1 MKRITSLFK
10 TCACL
15 GTFALAA
22 LFTHSTLSAAEKNVA
37 SFETD
42 ESLKYWTSVND
53 GVMGGISKGG
63 FKRSEQGTL
72 LFTGN
77 LSLENNGGFA
87 SIRMKSSALGLS
99 GMSALVV
106 KARGDGR
113 TYWVDV
119 RVNNQMSAGSYRAYL
134 TTTAGEWQETRI
146 PFADFKLQTLGREL
160 AVKPLNAAAVASVGF
175 TLSDKKAGPFALEV
189 ASVKASDG
197 ESSAEPV
204 KNGNNL
210 VDVAKAAGGFKTL
223 LAAATAANLVGV
235 LSGEGPLTVLAPT
248 DEAFAKLPSGTVETL
263 LKPENR
269 EQLVAILKN
278 HVIAGRVTLTKAL
291 EAREA
296 ASLQGSKIAFKF
308 EDGRVRV
315 GPATLVKADIAASNG
330 VIHVIDQVLIPAA
343 EPVKSANNLVD
354 VAKAAGGFKTLLA
367 AATAANLV
375 GVLSGEGP
383 LTVLAPT
390 DEAFA
395 KLPKGTVE
403 SLLKPEN
410 KSQLVEILKNHVI
423 AGRVTLAKAL
433 EARQAASLQGSKIA
447 FKLDDGRVR
456 VGPATLVKAD
466 IAASNGVIHVIDQVL
481 IPTKTE
487 AKPLNAGELIQLAI
501 ELGVPIFNHG
511 DVAGC
516 AAVYEIT
523 AEALRTMSTVPE
535 ASRKVLVKAINEA
548 RLEKSARQ
556 RAWILRAALDETFE
570 SLN

>member
-1 MKRITSLFK
+1 MKSITSLFK
-10 TCACL
+10 TCGCL

-22 LFTHSTLSAAEKNVA
+22 LFTHSTLSAGEKNVA

-42 ESLKYWTSVND
+42 ESLKSWTSVND

-134 TTTAGEWQETRI
+134 PTTAGEWQETRI
-146 PFADFKLQTLGREL
+146 PFADFKLQTFGREL
-160 AVKPLNAAAVASVGF
+160 AAKPLNAAAVASVGF

-204 KNGNNL
+204 K
-210 VDVAKAAGGFKTL
+210 T
-223 LAAATAANLVGV
+223 
-235 LSGEGPLTVLAPT
+235 E
-248 DEAFAKLPSGTVETL
+248 
-263 LKPENR
+263 
-269 EQLVAILKN
+269 
-278 HVIAGRVTLTKAL
+278 
-291 EAREA
+291 
-296 ASLQGSKIAFKF
+296 
-308 EDGRVRV
+308 
-315 GPATLVKADIAASNG
+315 
-330 VIHVIDQVLIPAA
+330 
-343 EPVKSANNLVD
+343 NNLVD

-487 AKPLNAGELIQLAI
+487 AKPLSAGELIQLAI

>member
-1 MKRITSLFK
+1 MKSITSLCK

-22 LFTHSTLSAAEKNVA
+22 LLTQSPLSAAEKNVA

-42 ESLKYWTSVND
+42 ESLKSWTSVND

-63 FKRSEQGTL
+63 FKRSEEGTL

-77 LSLENNGGFA
+77 LSLENNGGFT

-99 GMSALVV
+99 DMSALVV

-119 RVNNQMSAGSYRAYL
+119 RVSNQMISGSYRAYL
-134 TTTAGEWQETRI
+134 PTTAGEWQETRI
-146 PFADFKLQTLGREL
+146 PFADFKLQTFGREI
-160 AVKPLNAAAVASVGF
+160 AGKPLNAAAIASVGF

-197 ESSAEPV
+197 EPSAEPV
-204 KNGNNL
+204 KTG
-210 VDVAKAAGGFKTL
+210 
-223 LAAATAANLVGV
+223 
-235 LSGEGPLTVLAPT
+235 
-248 DEAFAKLPSGTVETL
+248 
-263 LKPENR
+263 
-269 EQLVAILKN
+269 
-278 HVIAGRVTLTKAL
+278 
-291 EAREA
+291 
-296 ASLQGSKIAFKF
+296 
-308 EDGRVRV
+308 
-315 GPATLVKADIAASNG
+315 
-330 VIHVIDQVLIPAA
+330 
-343 EPVKSANNLVD
+343 NNLVD

-403 SLLKPEN
+403 SLLKPQNQE
-410 KSQLVEILKNHVI
+410 QLVAILKNHVI
-423 AGRVTLAKAL
+423 AGRVTLTKAL
-433 EARQAASLQGSKIA
+433 EARQTASLQGSKIA
-447 FKLDDGRVR
+447 FKFEDGRVR
-456 VGPATLVKAD
+456 VGPAALLKAD

-481 IPTKTE
+481 IPASAE
-487 AKPLNAGELIQLAI
+487 AGPLSAGELIELAI
-501 ELGVPIFNHG
+501 ERGVPIFNNG
-511 DVAGC
+511 DVAAC
-516 AAVYEIT
+516 AALYEIT
-523 AEALRTMSTVPE
+523 AEALRTLNTVPE
-535 ASRKVLVKAINEA
+535 ASRKVLAKALKEA